1 MPTIVFIEPDG
12 QQKSVTSVT
21 GQSLMQAAVQN
32 GVRGI
37 EADCGGSCTCA
48 TCHAYIDPQWTERLP
63 AIRALEQ
70 DMLEFAL
77 DTNEHSRLTCQ
88 IQVTDELDGLVV
100 RIPHAQA

>member
-48 TCHAYIDPQWTERLP
+48 TCHAYIDPQWAERLP

-100 RIPHAQA
+100 RIPDAQA